1 MKSNDFLRNKAAEAQ
16 PGECA
21 AVMNIED
28 PLKPHSNYWE
38 MLGPTKYFHVVQDV
52 KYEVNLSFAMY

>member
-16 PGECA
+16 PRDCA

-28 PLKPHSNYWE
+28 L
-38 MLGPTKYFHVVQDV
+38 L
-52 KYEVNLSFAMY
+52 